1 MSQDW
6 LKASLLPKRCA
17 EIFLAESV
25 RDTWLFGGMFVYA
38 REAEDFFFLINW
50 KRAGDLMTI
59 HTSPSLRAKSILTH
73 QLPPPPPFPSTPCP
87 RCPPLSRFFH
97 LPFSAAWVGRTL
109 RERCRK
115 QESDLLNRETQ
126 SSKRGAHN
134 SFFYSALKLMVHVW

>member
-1 MSQDW
+1 
-6 LKASLLPKRCA
+6 
-17 EIFLAESV
+17 
-25 RDTWLFGGMFVYA
+25 
-38 REAEDFFFLINW
+38 
-50 KRAGDLMTI
+50 MTI

-73 QLPPPPPFPSTPCP
+73 QLPPPPTSLPSTPCP

-97 LPFSAAWVGRTL
+97 LPFSAAWVGRTP

-134 SFFYSALKLMVHVW
+134 SFFYSALKLMVHVWQLSNFYSSELFGFSKSLSLFFASYILYYLKVKRCFLRRITEIPRIKVY

>member
-73 QLPPPPPFPSTPCP
+73 QLPPPPPPPP
-87 RCPPLSRFFH
+87 PPPLPSPLPPVLDVLLSRGSFTSLSQQPGLVVH
-97 LPFSAAWVGRTL
+97 QENAAENRKGIFSIEKPRVQNEEHTIR
-109 RERCRK
+109 
-115 QESDLLNRETQ
+115 
-126 SSKRGAHN
+126 
-134 SFFYSALKLMVHVW
+134 SFIQL